1 MVSIMIPC
9 DRAGFTSNSKVT
21 GRDEFA
27 LELALTALETASA
40 VTIVR
45 VEDRP
50 LIYISVLSHR

>member
-1 MVSIMIPC
+1 MIPC

-40 VTIVR
+40 VTIVQ